1 MQLREQLEKQGRW
14 LFKGRSYLPLIALPL
29 VFLALGEPY
38 KLEQMI
44 GAAAINYW
52 NGFCIIIS
60 FLGLIIRGVTVGYAP
75 AGTSGRTTDR
85 PEAARLNTSGMYSM
99 IRHPLYLGNFLI
111 ILGITLFV
119 QVWWLALITILAFW
133 LYYER
138 IMLAEEEFLRTEFG
152 DSFREWT
159 EKTPAFIIRLKD
171 WKKPDL
177 SFSIKNVLKREYAGF
192 FVIVTSFTFLKILG
206 DIFTKGALIINS
218 RWIFAFIAGLF
229 IFLILRTLK
238 KKTKLLDVEGR

>member
-1 MQLREQLEKQGRW
+1 MQLREQLEKQGQW

-29 VFLALGEPY
+29 VFLALREPY
-38 KLEQMI
+38 KLEHMI

-52 NGFCIIIS
+52 NGFCIVIS
-60 FLGLIIRGVTVGYAP
+60 FIGLIIRGVTVGYAP

-99 IRHPLYLGNFLI
+99 IRHPLYLGNFLV

-119 QVWWLALITILAFW
+119 QVWWLTLITILAFW

-138 IMLAEEEFLRTEFG
+138 IMLAEEQFLRTEFG
-152 DSFREWT
+152 DAFREWA
-159 EKTPAFIIRLKD
+159 EKTPAFIPRLRD
-171 WKKPDL
+171 WKKPEL
-177 SFSIKNVLKREYAGF
+177 PFSVKNVLKREYTGF
-192 FVIVTSFTFLKILG
+192 FVIVTSFTFLKVLG
-206 DIFTKGALIINS
+206 NIFTKGRLIIETT
-218 RWIFAFIAGLF
+218 WILAFIAGLL

-238 KKTKLLDVEGR
+238 KKTRFLNVEGR